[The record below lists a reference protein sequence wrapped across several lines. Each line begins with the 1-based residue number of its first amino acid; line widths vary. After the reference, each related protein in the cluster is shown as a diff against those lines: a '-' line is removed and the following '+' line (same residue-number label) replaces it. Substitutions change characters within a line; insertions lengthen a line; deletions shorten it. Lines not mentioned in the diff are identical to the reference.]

1 MPPVSSTPMPS
12 EKNANDG
19 PKWWIDT
26 SRAST
31 EGRRDDSIPP
41 AIARFYVT
49 TKGYEQ
55 DRARA
60 GLVDLNLKILREA
73 NPEEGELA
81 YLPMIAE
88 RAPADVVERIRR
100 TLRPPPGAR
109 GVIVDS
115 GRMVRAILTGTPV
128 GERILEFNFNRGDP
142 SFDVWVANDWKEER
156 VYRGVNELHRRA
168 AELIAKYLS
177 PEAMAKRDFFA

>member
-1 MPPVSSTPMPS
+1 MFSAMPS
-12 EKNANDG
+12 EKDANDS

-31 EGRRDDSIPP
+31 TEGRKSDAIPP

-55 DRARA
+55 ERARS
-60 GLVDLNLKILREA
+60 GLVDLNLKLLMEA
-73 NPEEGELA
+73 NPEDGQLA
-81 YLPMIAE
+81 YMPLIGE
-88 RAPADVVERIRR
+88 RAPNDVIERIRR
-100 TLRPPPGAR
+100 TLRLPPGAR

-115 GRMVRAILTGTPV
+115 GRMVRAIVTGTPV

-142 SFDVWVANDWKEER
+142 SFDVWVGNDWKEER
-156 VYRGVNELHRRA
+156 VYRGVNELHRRIP
-168 AELIAKYLS
+168 ELLAKYLS
-177 PEAMAKRDFFA
+177 PEALAKRELFT

>member
-1 MPPVSSTPMPS
+1 MPS
-12 EKNANDG
+12 EKDANDG

-31 EGRRDDSIPP
+31 EGRRGENIPP

-55 DRARA
+55 ERARA
-60 GLVDLNLKILREA
+60 GLVDLNLKLLTES
-73 NPEEGELA
+73 NPAVGELA
-81 YLPMIAE
+81 YMPMIAE
-88 RAPADVVERIRR
+88 RAPAEVIERIRK
-100 TLRPPPGAR
+100 TLALPPGAR

-115 GRMVRAILTGTPV
+115 GRMVRAIVTGTPV
-128 GERILEFNFNRGDP
+128 GDRIVEFNFNRGDP
-142 SFDVWVANDWKEER
+142 SFDAWIANDWKEEH

-168 AELIAKYLS
+168 PQILARYLS
-177 PEAMAKRDFFA
+177 PEAVATRPSFS